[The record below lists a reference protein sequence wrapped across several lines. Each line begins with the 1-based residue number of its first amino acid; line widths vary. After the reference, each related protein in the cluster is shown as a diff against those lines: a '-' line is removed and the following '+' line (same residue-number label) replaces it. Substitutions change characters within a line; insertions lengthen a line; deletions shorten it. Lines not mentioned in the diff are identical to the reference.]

1 MEVRP
6 RITLPPPALET
17 RMGGNQEDSGEKDFL
32 KYEKEKRVCK
42 HSTTTL
48 TQLSRDDG
56 SEMKQ
61 GSGVRKLIRAR
72 NTAKVKCHHS
82 RPLHPKI
89 SRSALGLYWA
99 CYPLI
104 ARSVSRSLNA
114 LKGATKRPPHATAE
128 TAGEN
133 ERPSRRSP
141 RNAPSAG
148 PGSSH
153 LTCPARTCQV
163 PA

>member
-1 MEVRP
+1 
-6 RITLPPPALET
+6 
-17 RMGGNQEDSGEKDFL
+17 MGGNQEDSGEKDFL

-61 GSGVRKLIRAR
+61 GSGVRKLIRAQD
-72 NTAKVKCHHS
+72 TAKVKCHHS
-82 RPLHPKI
+82 RPLHPKS
-89 SRSALGLYWA
+89 SRSALGLYRAWD
-99 CYPLI
+99 PLV

-114 LKGATKRPPHATAE
+114 LKGATKCTPHATAE

-133 ERPSRRSP
+133 ERLSRQPKERP
-141 RNAPSAG
+141 GRRTRKQALHVLCGNLPGTGREGGAPPTLRAYVI
-148 PGSSH
+148 
-153 LTCPARTCQV
+153 A
-163 PA
+163 